1 MRQVELQLAP
11 IVVKQDRRDRT
22 ISRHL
27 APARTDD
34 ARPRPGMLVGMSS
47 ISAPTITCP
56 GHALGRNVPLAFL
69 EVPYH
74 HFPP

>member
-27 APARTDD
+27 APARPDD